1 MKQKIAPSLMCT
13 NLMNV
18 AEDIRQL
25 DEANVDFYHIDVMDG
40 QFVQNFSLSPDFVK
54 QVRALTDK
62 PLDIHIMAKE
72 PEKFIKL
79 FKEAGAD
86 MISVHCEATT
96 HLHRVLSQIKSLGLK
111 VGVAINPA
119 TPLSELDY
127 VLDLIDYVCLM
138 TVNPGFAGQ
147 KFIPAMYD
155 KISELN
161 KKIKSSGREIEI
173 EVDGNI
179 GDITIPKC
187 KELGASMYICGTS
200 AIYRSTGSLNEN
212 VQKTKALLK

>member
-79 FKEAGAD
+79 FKD
-86 MISVHCEATT
+86 
-96 HLHRVLSQIKSLGLK
+96 
-111 VGVAINPA
+111 
-119 TPLSELDY
+119 
-127 VLDLIDYVCLM
+127 CLL
-138 TVNPGFAGQ
+138 
-147 KFIPAMYD
+147 Y
-155 KISELN
+155 
-161 KKIKSSGREIEI
+161 
-173 EVDGNI
+173 
-179 GDITIPKC
+179 
-187 KELGASMYICGTS
+187 TS
-200 AIYRSTGSLNEN
+200 PSPRDS
-212 VQKTKALLK
+212 

>member
-212 VQKTKALLK
+212 VQKQKLY